1 MNSEPRTVEIGKN
14 RIEALSDGIF
24 AIVMTLLIL
33 ELHVPN
39 LPPTAPNVEVTP
51 ALLALWPKFVT
62 YLVTFVS
69 LGVFWIGHHV
79 MYHAIRRADRTLLWL
94 NIFFFMFV
102 SLLPFSTSFLNAFPS
117 AFIAPFFFGANLA
130 LIGWLLFFQWTY
142 VNSQPDM
149 LANFVSAEYRSAVT
163 FRTLMV
169 PVATTLTALICF
181 WSVGISLVI
190 YLLLLPLY
198 MLPETFAAAPTRNR
212 KANSCAAALLVALLI
227 LGSVPTDSYAQS
239 DYLHRI
245 DVVRLDPRFD
255 KLVPLNVTVEKIA
268 GGHRWVEGPVWN
280 RKEGFLL
287 FSDIPTNSIYKW
299 QPGKGESLFLKR
311 SGYTGKRAFDGAE
324 PGSNGRTYDLDG
336 RLVLAEHGDRR
347 VARLE
352 NNGRK
357 TTLVDRYEGKRINS
371 PNDLV
376 FSSGGDL
383 YFTDPPFGLP
393 KAFDDPRKELPFQGV
408 YRLSARAG
416 LKLIIK
422 DLKAPNGIALSL
434 DEKKLYV
441 SNVDYEHSAWLIYD
455 LQPAGAATNGR
466 VFASANRWRKPPFS
480 GPDGFKL
487 DKNGN
492 LFGARPGGLSVFAPD
507 GAHLGSIETGL
518 PTSNVAWG
526 EDGSSLFMTGGSS
539 VYRIRLTTKG
549 SGF

>member
-1 MNSEPRTVEIGKN
+1 MSSEAFEIGKN
-14 RIEALSDGIF
+14 RIETLSDGIF

-51 ALLALWPKFVT
+51 ALLALWPKFVS

-69 LGVFWIGHHV
+69 LGVFWIGHHI

-102 SLLPFSTSFLNAFPS
+102 SLLPFSTSFLNAFPR

-130 LIGWLLFFQWTY
+130 VIGWLLFFQWIY

-149 LANFVSAEYRSAVT
+149 LAGFVSAEYRSAVT
-163 FRTLMV
+163 FRMLMV
-169 PVATTLTALICF
+169 PVATTLTAFICF
-181 WSVGISLVI
+181 WSVGISLAI

-198 MLPETFAAAPTRNR
+198 MLPGTFAAAQTRNL
-212 KANSCAAALLVALLI
+212 KANSCAVLLLTALLSFGLDPA
-227 LGSVPTDSYAQS
+227 DSYAES

-255 KLVPLNVTVEKIA
+255 KLVPFNVTVEKIA
-268 GGHRWVEGPVWN
+268 GGHRWVEGPLWN
-280 RKEGFLL
+280 RKKGFLL

-299 QPGKGESLFLKR
+299 QPGKGESLFSKP

-324 PGSNGRTYDLDG
+324 PGSNGLTYDPDG

-352 NNGRK
+352 QNGRK
-357 TTLVDRYEGKRINS
+357 TTLVDRYEGRRINS
-371 PNDLV
+371 PNDVV
-376 FSSGGDL
+376 FSSNGDL

-393 KAFDDPRKELPFQGV
+393 KAFEDPRKELPFQGV
-408 YRLSARAG
+408 YRRSKDGKLS
-416 LKLIIK
+416 LIIK
-422 DLKAPNGIALSL
+422 DIKAPNGIALSP
-434 DEKKLYV
+434 DERKLYV
-441 SNVDYEHSAWLIYD
+441 SDVNYERSAWLIYD
-455 LQPAGAATNGR
+455 LQPDGTATNGR
-466 VFASANRWRKPPFS
+466 VFASANRWKKPPFS

-492 LFGARPGGLSVFAPD
+492 LFGARPGGLSIFAPD
-507 GAHLGSIETGL
+507 GTHLGSLETGM
-518 PTSNVAWG
+518 PASNVAWG
-526 EDGSSLFMTGGSS
+526 EDGSTLFMTGGSS

-549 SGF
+549 IGF